1 MGVRWNVADIQVFD
15 TMANSLRQSA
25 DGLNA
30 IKGEVDSAYLRTI
43 DRCHD
48 AISELKRRID
58 RLEFEIAQLEQER
71 AQLQQENAAISCA
84 YIDAEIRRKRREIRQ
99 LTEHLSRIERIRDDL
114 VDTKLRYDSV
124 FSDKA
129 GSYTDEVLKN
139 CRLLNQF
146 ALLLSQ
152 SRTV

>member
-1 MGVRWNVADIQVFD
+1 MADIQVFD

-30 IKGEVDSAYLRTI
+30 IKGEVDSTYLRTI

-99 LTEHLSRIERIRDDL
+99 LTEHLSRIERIRGDL

>member
-30 IKGEVDSAYLRTI
+30 IKGEVDSTYLRTI

-99 LTEHLSRIERIRDDL
+99 LTEHLSRIERIRGDL